1 MIWAK
6 SWSTLCSR
14 KSSTKVPLTVKRTIL
29 ITGAS
34 SGIGR
39 ATAKRFQEN
48 GWNVIA
54 TMRSPEKEQELNT
67 LEHTLVTQLDVLDLD
82 SIKRAIQEGIQAFHR
97 IDVVLNNAG
106 YGLMGTFESAKRE
119 SVMRQFGVNVQGL
132 FDVTQQVLP
141 HFREQKAGTF
151 INISSVG
158 GRMTFPLMPLY
169 HATKWAVEG
178 FSESLRWEM
187 AQIGVK
193 VKIVEPGGVATDFGG
208 RSLDLQHDTDLEEYN
223 AFVNAFMSAMA
234 QTMNPETMTKPE
246 QIADVIYRAATDN
259 SDQLRYRAGADCE
272 QLLGARDTMSDEAF
286 FAMQKQML
294 GL

>member
-1 MIWAK
+1 MNK
-6 SWSTLCSR
+6 
-14 KSSTKVPLTVKRTIL
+14 TIL

-39 ATAKRFQEN
+39 ATAKLFQQK

-54 TMRSPEKEQELNT
+54 TMRSPEKEVELKALDRT
-67 LEHTLVTQLDVLDLD
+67 YVTQLDVLELD
-82 SIKRAIQEGIQAFHR
+82 TIKSAIKEGIQTFGK

-106 YGLMGTFESAKRE
+106 YGLMGTFESASRE
-119 SVMRQFGVNVQGL
+119 SIIRQFGVNVQGL

-141 HFREQKAGTF
+141 HFRAHKDGMF

-169 HATKWAVEG
+169 HSTKWAVEG

-193 VKIVEPGGVATDFGG
+193 VKLIEPGGVATDFGG
-208 RSLDLQHDTDLEEYN
+208 RSLDMQHHQELTEYN
-223 AFVNAFMSAMA
+223 PFVNAFTAAMA
-234 QTMNPETMTKPE
+234 QSMNPETMTQPE
-246 QIADVIYRAATDN
+246 QIAEVIYGAATDD
-259 SDQLRYRAGADCE
+259 SDTLRYRAGADCE
-272 QLLGARDTMSDEAF
+272 QLLGARDKMSDEDF
-286 FAMQKQML
+286 FAMQQQIL

>member
-1 MIWAK
+1 MNK
-6 SWSTLCSR
+6 
-14 KSSTKVPLTVKRTIL
+14 TIL
-29 ITGAS
+29 VTGAS

-39 ATAKRFQEN
+39 ATAKLFQLK

-54 TMRSPEKEQELNT
+54 TMRTPKKETELTALQNT
-67 LEHTLVTQLDVLDLD
+67 FVTRLDVLELE
-82 SIKRAIQEGIQAFHR
+82 SIKNAIKAGIEQFGK

-106 YGLMGTFESAKRE
+106 YGLMGTFESASRE
-119 SVMRQFGVNVQGL
+119 SIIRQFGVNVQGL
-132 FDVTQQVLP
+132 FDVTQQALP
-141 HFREQKAGTF
+141 HFRANKDGMF

-169 HATKWAVEG
+169 HSTKWAVEG

-193 VKIVEPGGVATDFGG
+193 VKVIEPGGVATDFGG
-208 RSLDLQHDTDLEEYN
+208 RSMDLQHNQAFTEYN
-223 AFVNAFMSAMA
+223 AFVNAFMAAMA

-246 QIADVIYRAATDN
+246 QIAEVIFEAATDN
-259 SDQLRYRAGADCE
+259 SEQLRYRAGADCE
-272 QLLGARDTMSDEAF
+272 QLLGARDKMTDAEF
-286 FAMQKQML
+286 FSMQKQIL